1 MAVDVEEL
9 IILPFREVVERGKEA
24 TTNAE
29 EAQNEDPE
37 QAKQMMKFATMITKE
52 GERALKRL
60 QPLWDNQVEKH
71 GDMFKEIIADNDE
84 IAEKRRVLE
93 ELLYDFE
100 DFIEVG
106 TFDSSK
112 FAEVQAATRSFA
124 LDVLDSIKRMKIET
138 KTPTTPVHAFP
149 PLPPLP
155 PLPTQ
160 SPKLSYQP
168 GPAPPSRNGSQS
180 TANFSLF
187 PAVARHPQRTGTR
200 SSHGSSDGVTLRRTS
215 SIAKSAGSD
224 PRSSHV
230 YLPSNQDTAM
240 AANMTTGRERG
251 ERRPSSPDVLGEETD
266 KLRLI
271 TSQEPSHPW
280 TSDWVEEQSSAPRP
294 RRLVRGSIPENSAV
308 TNHMPSD
315 STTIARFNRLGLEN
329 NSTPQSSVFDTTS
342 PSTTNRTSVYSD
354 SPTQSSSGPSP
365 KMPISEIRAS
375 SLAAIRFEPA
385 AAISFAPLGQFS
397 DGLMLANEQA
407 VSETSTQH
415 LRPISTHTK
424 EEDCS
429 IGPKS
434 SFHQFKGFCEGAL
447 SFRRGG
453 YWNGLKQTM
462 AYELS
467 LDKEGDFHEG
477 DATVFQS
484 ADQLLKH
491 LACHPQPL
499 PEVPGVTVLYG
510 QMEKDHYQI
519 EDYDIHFPSP
529 PAPSPF
535 PEIDTSQFPVAT
547 ALKSHVQ
554 RWGENLV
561 GPDGNPD
568 VLKFFIGAKIV
579 GVEFPEKW
587 GGKWCMG
594 WHDGVRGPFP
604 AKGCHIINHEAA
616 TDQWSDETIQ

>member
-9 IILPFREVVERGKEA
+9 IILPFHEVVERGKEA
-24 TTNAE
+24 ITNAE

-37 QAKQMMKFATMITKE
+37 LAKQMMKFATIITKE

-71 GDMFKEIIADNDE
+71 GDMFKEIIADNDD

-93 ELLYDFE
+93 EILYDFE
-100 DFIEVG
+100 DFIELD

-112 FAEVQAATRSFA
+112 FIEVQAATRSFA
-124 LDVLDSIKRMKIET
+124 LDVLDSIKRMKIEI

-160 SPKLSYQP
+160 SPKLSCQP

-180 TANFSLF
+180 TFNLSLF
-187 PAVARHPQRTGTR
+187 PTVTRQPQRTGTR
-200 SSHGSSDGVTLRRTS
+200 SSHGSSDGVIQRRTS
-215 SIAKSAGSD
+215 SVARSAGSD
-224 PRSSHV
+224 SRSSHR
-230 YLPSNQDTAM
+230 YLFSNQDTAM
-240 AANMTTGRERG
+240 TANMAIGRERD

-266 KLRLI
+266 KLKLI
-271 TSQEPSHPW
+271 KSEEPLHPW
-280 TSDWVEEQSSAPRP
+280 TSDWIEEQTPAPRP

-308 TNHMPSD
+308 ANPILSD
-315 STTIARFNRLGLEN
+315 STTVARFNRLGLENN

-354 SPTQSSSGPSP
+354 SPTQSSGGPSP
-365 KMPISEIRAS
+365 KIPIREIRTS

-385 AAISFAPLGQFS
+385 VATSFPPPCQFS

-407 VSETSTQH
+407 ASETSTQH
-415 LRPISTHTK
+415 LRPTSNHTK

-434 SFHQFKGFCEGAL
+434 SFHHFKGFCEGAL

-462 AYELS
+462 AY
-467 LDKEGDFHEG
+467 G

-491 LACHPQPL
+491 LARHPQPL

-510 QMEKDHYQI
+510 QIKKDHDQI
-519 EDYDIHFPSP
+519 EDYDIYFPSP
-529 PAPSPF
+529 PARSPF
-535 PEIDTSQFPVAT
+535 QETDNFSQYPVAT

-554 RWGENLV
+554 RWGESLA
-561 GPDGNPD
+561 GPDGSSD
-568 VLKFFIGAKIV
+568 VLKFFVGAKIV

-587 GGKWCMG
+587 GGKWCIG

-604 AKGCHIINHEAA
+604 AKGRHIIDHEAA
-616 TDQWSDETIQ
+616 TDQWSNETI